1 MRSPGSCALLT
12 GSTLAQACLM
22 PASRHFLAGNSL
34 LPPLPPHLG
43 PACLQPGLLSLPW
56 FPPWD
61 GRLGFSLPSSP
72 PKDPG
77 PPCPEQSQRSQVMHT
92 RFRRKTLPAV
102 PLCERHR
109 GKLRPGEVT
118 AVSQGCTAVQTG
130 DSHQELGSILLLQ
143 SLGKTLLWAPFS
155 SSEK

>member
-1 MRSPGSCALLT
+1 MLT

-56 FPPWD
+56 DPPWD

-92 RFRRKTLPAV
+92 RFRRKKLPAV
-102 PLCERHR
+102 PLCDRHR
-109 GKLRPGEVT
+109 GKLRPREVT
-118 AVSQGCTAVQTG
+118 AVSPSCTAVQTG
-130 DSHQELGSILLLQ
+130 DSHQELGPIPTSPVFGQNPPLGPFFLL
-143 SLGKTLLWAPFS
+143 
-155 SSEK
+155 